1 MTPSPILNS
10 YWIIPGRFL
19 AGEYPRDHDH
29 ESSVAKLQAL
39 TTAGI
44 RVFIDLTTSLDGLLP
59 YRDILRQLDPQAEH
73 HAFQIPDMGTPL
85 AEATTCDILDEIDS
99 ALARGKGVYLHCWG
113 GVGRTGTLVGC
124 WLARH
129 GLDGD
134 AALAKLGELWS
145 RCPKSRVREAPETK
159 QQRDYIVTWKE
170 GVVTDETGMLSR
182 AQGCLMGQL
191 CGDSLGSLVEFRSA
205 NEIRQMYPE
214 GVRELADGG
223 TFNTLAGQPT
233 DDSEMALMLAR
244 SLAEHGRFDP
254 GAVMKAYRFWL
265 DSNPFDCGGTVRS
278 GLRGTPNSESQA
290 NGALMRV
297 SPLGIFGARRKLRD
311 VAEWAA
317 EDAALTHSHPI
328 CRQANALFAMTLS
341 QAIRTGCSPASLY
354 AGMLL
359 WAEHLDA
366 EPALRGALLDAPIS
380 PPADFQRQQGWVLI
394 ALRNALWQLLHAPSL
409 EEGVINTVM
418 RGGDT
423 DTNAAICG
431 ALLGAVHGLKEIPS
445 QWQEKVLNCRPE
457 LRPGV
462 VHPRPKVFWPV
473 DALEL
478 TNRLLGN
485 SEIA

>member
-1 MTPSPILNS
+1 MITTPISNS

-19 AGEYPRDHDH
+19 AGEYPRNHDH

-39 TTAGI
+39 TGAGI

-59 YRDILRQLDPQAEH
+59 YRDILRQIDPQAEH
-73 HAFQIPDMGTPL
+73 HAFPIPDMGTPL

-129 GLDGD
+129 GLAGD
-134 AALAKLGELWS
+134 AALAKLGELWG
-145 RCPKSRVREAPETK
+145 RCPKSRFREAPETL
-159 QQRDYIVTWKE
+159 QQRDYILAWKE
-170 GVVTDETGMLSR
+170 LQATDEAGMLSR

-205 NEIRQMYPE
+205 NEIRQMYPN

-244 SLAEHGRFDP
+244 SLAERGRFDA
-254 GAVMKAYRFWL
+254 GAVREAYRFWL
-265 DSNPFDCGGTVRS
+265 DSNPFDCGNTVRS
-278 GLRGTPNSESQA
+278 GLRGTPNPESQA
-290 NGALMRV
+290 NGALMRI
-297 SPLGIFGARRKLRD
+297 SPLGIFGARKDLWD
-311 VAEWAA
+311 VAQWASQ
-317 EDAALTHSHPI
+317 DAALTHPHPI
-328 CRQANALFAMTLS
+328 CRQASALFAMTL
-341 QAIRTGCSPASLY
+341 ARVIRTGCSPSSLY

-366 EPALRGALLDAPIS
+366 EPALRGALLDAAIS

-394 ALRNALWQLLHAPSL
+394 ALRNALWQFLHAHSL
-409 EEGVINTVM
+409 EEGVIDTVM

-431 ALLGAVHGLKEIPS
+431 ALLGAVQGLEAIPS

-457 LRPGV
+457 RRPGV
-462 VHPRPKVFWPV
+462 AHPRPEVFWPV
-473 DALEL
+473 DALKISR
-478 TNRLLGN
+478 RLLDN
-485 SEIA
+485 WK